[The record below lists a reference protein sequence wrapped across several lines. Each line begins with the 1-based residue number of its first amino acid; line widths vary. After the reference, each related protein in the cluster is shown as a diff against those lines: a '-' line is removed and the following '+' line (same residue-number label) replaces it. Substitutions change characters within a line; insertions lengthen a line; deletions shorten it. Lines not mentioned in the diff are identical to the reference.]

1 MPRDYRMERDAIIE
15 RWYGGNSR
23 PRNPRPSRSWAKAP
37 ISPGDCLG
45 IPMQVNSPYMPL
57 GHCMVWRYAL
67 NSEGYGTLTI
77 DGKRELAHRVV
88 YKQTRGR
95 MPEHRQMNHLC
106 DRPYCVQPSHLYAG
120 TAQDNR
126 DDSQIF
132 RNEELANA
140 PIVLNWPEAGD
151 KDDALLN
158 RLVESDRYDGTEPW
172 EPVEH
177 PAQRPLEEFTCP
189 RHDFAI
195 PMFGGVSK
203 ICRICELSELDEKT
217 MDEIGAPLLIAEI
230 CPVSQTIGP
239 IFQKT
244 VRSEFVAESNRAM
257 RRTAYR
263 RSVHGYGVD
272 SHFLRSCRCDYCARD
287 RIVLRDAIQPLLTRE
302 ESDLLDFC
310 DRLQP
315 KITTALEDA
324 SAETMG
330 AYAMTMGLSAEQARI
345 LRTHHGACANTRV
358 ELNDT
363 SRCLEGE
370 LGYLLHA
377 IGNFY
382 TREDMLGDEMFR
394 QLNLRWSLFRLRKE
408 DEEQVRRII
417 LPVATSA
424 ACNLIRAWE
433 HEGDQLTR
441 SYLGTKPD
449 LCRDIKRMAR
459 TAATKRILEHLR
471 YELLGRNSY
480 VEQEPHP
487 HAGCAANIVETGR
500 VEPFS
505 APFEE
510 GMGYRSGER

>member
-1 MPRDYRMERDAIIE
+1 
-15 RWYGGNSR
+15 
-23 PRNPRPSRSWAKAP
+23 
-37 ISPGDCLG
+37 
-45 IPMQVNSPYMPL
+45 
-57 GHCMVWRYAL
+57 MVWRYSL
-67 NSEGYGTLTI
+67 NSQGYGTLTI

-88 YKQTRGR
+88 YRQTRGH

-140 PIVLNWPEAGD
+140 PIVLHWPEAGD
-151 KDDALLN
+151 KDNPLLN
-158 RLVESDRYDGTEPW
+158 RLVESDRYDGAEPW

-189 RHDFAI
+189 EHDFAI
-195 PMFGGVSK
+195 PMFGGISK
-203 ICRICELSELDEKT
+203 ICRICEVSELDEKT
-217 MDEIGAPLLIAEI
+217 MDEIGARLLIVEI
-230 CPVSQTIGP
+230 CPASQTTDP
-239 IFQKT
+239 IFEKI

-263 RSVHGYGVD
+263 RSIHGYGVD

-287 RIVLRDAIQPLLTRE
+287 RIVFRGAVQPLLTSE
-302 ESDLLDFC
+302 ESDLLDIC

-315 KITTALEDA
+315 EITTALEDA
-324 SAETMG
+324 SAETMD
-330 AYAMTMGLSAEQARI
+330 ACAMAMGLSDKQAKA
-345 LRTHHGACANTRV
+345 LRTHYRACTNTRV

-363 SRCLEGE
+363 SRGLEGE

-377 IGNFY
+377 IGNFC
-382 TREDMLGDEMFR
+382 TREDMLEDEMFR
-394 QLNLRWSLFRLRKE
+394 QLNRRWSLFRLRKQ

-417 LPVATSA
+417 LPVAAGAS
-424 ACNLIRAWE
+424 RDVVQAWE
-433 HEGDQLTR
+433 REGDQLTR
-441 SYLGTKPD
+441 PYLGSKPD
-449 LCRDIKRMAR
+449 FCRDIKRMAR

-487 HAGCAANIVETGR
+487 HADCAASIVETGR